1 MDVAASPNRPAEAGG
16 DFVIAEIDVRAAAG
30 TIGRRRLITDF
41 VFAFAFETRN
51 EAIALP
57 APHRLEPS
65 MERQLRGRSRVVLE
79 LQTRLGRRR
88 GKGTSALPANRR
100 LRRHI
105 FHLLK
110 ATVRAFHTGLGRRR
124 FCH

>member
-57 APHRLEPS
+57 APHRLKLS
-65 MERQLRGRSRVVLE
+65 MKRQFLRRGGVVFE
-79 LQTRLGRRR
+79 FEAWLGR
-88 GKGTSALPANRR
+88 
-100 LRRHI
+100 
-105 FHLLK
+105 
-110 ATVRAFHTGLGRRR
+110 
-124 FCH
+124 